1 MRHRTHRLLIEI
13 EVRSAV
19 SPYSIVY
26 MPECRRLSMSRLTY
40 IMIVKSEMFNN
51 WAITN
56 FYQNRR
62 DLQMTAFSGNSSSI
76 SPNILEPLNWM
87 SHYWKLL
94 FLVISKVHKLG
105 FHMQWHACKFRK
117 STSGPGWGGFYQSNQ
132 SNPLATAGYEHYE
145 NSLGF
150 VEGFDLVG
158 SIDWGRVQSTG
169 RGVRSNQSNPPGYG
183 PADYWKIGKNSTLY
197 VVIWRYL

>member
-1 MRHRTHRLLIEI
+1 
-13 EVRSAV
+13 
-19 SPYSIVY
+19 
-26 MPECRRLSMSRLTY
+26 
-40 IMIVKSEMFNN
+40 MFNK

-76 SPNILEPLNWM
+76 SLNIPEPLNWM
-87 SHYWKLL
+87 SHYWKLF

-117 STSGPGWGGFYQSNQ
+117 STLGPGWGGFYQSNQ
-132 SNPLATAGYEHYE
+132 SNPPGYGYEHYE

-158 SIDWGRVQSTG
+158 SIDWGGGVRSTG
-169 RGVRSNQSNPPGYG
+169 RGGSIEPVEPPLATGLSHMIRWVSKSMQLIKV
-183 PADYWKIGKNSTLY
+183 PSPDIAPNFHA
-197 VVIWRYL
+197 

>member
-1 MRHRTHRLLIEI
+1 
-13 EVRSAV
+13 
-19 SPYSIVY
+19 
-26 MPECRRLSMSRLTY
+26 MSRLTY
-40 IMIVKSEMFNN
+40 IMIGKSEMFNK

-76 SPNILEPLNWM
+76 SLNIPEPLNWM

-117 STSGPGWGGFYQSNQ
+117 STLGPGWGGSI
-132 SNPLATAGYEHYE
+132 SRTSRTPLATGMNIMKTRWGSSRGSIWWVRSTE
-145 NSLGF
+145 G
-150 VEGFDLVG
+150 GFDRLAG
-158 SIDWGRVQSTG
+158 GDSIEPVEPPWLRACVQSI
-169 RGVRSNQSNPPGYG
+169 N
-183 PADYWKIGKNSTLY
+183 
-197 VVIWRYL
+197 